1 MKKEIVIV
9 SDSLLNKANYTALEY
24 SYLRAFRQKGFE
36 CELISFNINPY
47 LYTILNK
54 FYPQKL
60 KSYLVYKQKSII
72 NQLKKIS
79 KKNIYVIK
87 GYYLLPE
94 TIDELKSMK
103 KSIFCFYPDDPFRIM
118 PGTSTPFVKEC
129 ITNYSAY
136 FIWSRTLVKRIKE
149 TSNKNVYYLPFAADS
164 DLLIPQDYSP
174 KFTNAG
180 MACDVSF
187 VGNADKERTDFL
199 NTLSMH
205 LDNKYKIN
213 IYGSWWKKINGYEI
227 SKNVQGDDFS
237 NVILSSKINMNVLR
251 VQNKNSNN
259 MRTFEIPVVGG
270 FMLHE
275 YSEEAIEF
283 FEPGIE
289 ADYYKSAEE
298 CADKIKFYL
307 KNETLRLKIAT
318 AGHEKIY
325 LAKHLY
331 TDRVDE
337 IWKKIISL
345 R

>member
-1 MKKEIVIV
+1 MYGMRKEIEII
-9 SDSLLNKANYTALEY
+9 SDSIFNKANFTALEY
-24 SYLRAFRQKGFE
+24 SYLRAFRKKGFE
-36 CELISFNINPY
+36 CELTSFKINPY
-47 LYTILNK
+47 IYFFISK
-54 FYPQKL
+54 YYPSKL
-60 KSYLVYKQKSII
+60 KAYLSYVQKSVLRY
-72 NQLKKIS
+72 LKDS
-79 KKNIYVIK
+79 KKKFVFIIK

-94 TIDELKSMK
+94 TIEEIKAMGK
-103 KSIFCFYPDDPFRIM
+103 FIFCFYPDDPYRIF
-118 PGTSTPFVKEC
+118 PGTSNLFVQQS
-129 ITNYSAY
+129 INRYNAY
-136 FIWSRTLVKRIKE
+136 FIWSKSIVKKIGG
-149 TSNKNVYYLPFAADS
+149 NNVFYLPFAGDGE
-164 DLLIPQDYSP
+164 LLKPTIYTKSLS
-174 KFTNAG
+174 KVV
-180 MACDVSF
+180 MECDVSF

-199 NTLSMH
+199 NKLSMH
-205 LDNKYKIN
+205 LDNKYKKI
-213 IYGSWWKKINGYEI
+213 IYGSWWEKINDYEI
-227 SKNVQGDDFS
+227 KKNVHGNDFI
-237 NVILSSKINMNVLR
+237 NAILSSKININILR

-283 FEPGIE
+283 FEPGGE

-307 KNETLRLKIAT
+307 KNETLRLKIAA

-337 IWKKIISL
+337 IWEKIISL